1 VELTLYR
8 GTSCG
13 ASPRGVSSFK
23 EERPGL
29 TVRWGLLTQSPLQ
42 AIAGTKGRAGSA
54 MYMV

>member
-1 VELTLYR
+1 VEMTLFR

-13 ASPRGVSSFK
+13 ASPRGVSSLK

-29 TVRWGLLTQSPLQ
+29 AVRRGLLTQSPLQ

-54 MYMV
+54 MYMI

>member
-1 VELTLYR
+1 LTLYR